1 MDNNCQRGCQRAQG
15 WHFRPASCFSLPSS
29 SGLQALSTYSIRSTV
44 PGVGPECGRKVV
56 AWVAEKELVIS
67 CKDLC
72 GWCYSGGEGKAAG
85 KSCQGRIM
93 GGHGDLQIV
102 VISRQEDFQTVGK
115 GHALCVC
122 VGERGSSFLL
132 LQLGFWRSDMPCFS
146 AGPWRVARE
155 TVGQLQRCSQRRVGD
170 SGCLLRYCT
179 PSPLHGK
186 GSQRPFLLDPTQ
198 LILSILLFLDRQS
211 LL

>member
-15 WHFRPASCFSLPSS
+15 WHFPPASCSSLSSS

-67 CKDLC
+67 SIDLC
-72 GWCYSGGEGKAAG
+72 GWCYSRGEGKAAG

-93 GGHGDLQIV
+93 GGRRDLQIV
-102 VISRQEDFQTVGK
+102 VISGQEDFQTVGK
-115 GHALCVC
+115 GHALCVW
-122 VGERGSSFLL
+122 GG
-132 LQLGFWRSDMPCFS
+132 G
-146 AGPWRVARE
+146 G
-155 TVGQLQRCSQRRVGD
+155 
-170 SGCLLRYCT
+170 
-179 PSPLHGK
+179 PSPLCCCSWVSGDLTCLALVLALGGLPGK
-186 GSQRPFLLDPTQ
+186 PSASSRDVARGEWVTQAAFSDTAPHPHYMEKALRDPFFWILHS
-198 LILSILLFLDRQS
+198 LSILSLDRQS